1 MSTSAPD
8 REPPDAPRPPD
19 RERASTSD
27 YGRYAALG
35 IQLAAT
41 PLLLGALGHW
51 LDKKLATEPWLLLVG
66 IFVGAAGGFYSIAR
80 QVYGTKPKKPKT
92 NGRR

>member
-8 REPPDAPRPPD
+8 REPPDAHTPPEG
-19 RERASTSD
+19 ERSSTSD

-41 PLLLGALGHW
+41 PLLLGAVGHW
-51 LDKKLATEPWLLLVG
+51 LDKKLATEPWLLLLG

-80 QVYGTKPKKPKT
+80 QVYGNKSKK